1 MLKKEYSKTKPVCKV
16 TFSLPEEALEGATT
30 AKVLGDFNG
39 WSWENG
45 ATMKR
50 TGGEYK
56 ASVELETGRHYEFR
70 YYVDQSYWITD
81 PAADGYT
88 PTQFGTHNAIVTLE
102 PFVAAAQPAKAPAQ
116 KAAAPKKAAAPA
128 KPAAPK
134 KAAEPAKAATPVA
147 KAPAPKKAAAKPA
160 APKAKAAD
168 TKPAKSDKPKSG
180 GKKA

>member
-16 TFSLPEEALEGATT
+16 TFSLPEDALQGAATV
-30 AKVLGDFNG
+30 KVLGDFNA
-39 WSWENG
+39 WSWDNG
-45 ATMKR
+45 ATMKLA
-50 TGGEYK
+50 GKEYK

-81 PAADGYT
+81 PSADGYT
-88 PTQFGTHNAIVTLE
+88 PTQFGTHNAIVAIE
-102 PFVAAAQPAKAPAQ
+102 PFVAAAAPAKAPA
-116 KAAAPKKAAAPA
+116 K

-134 KAAEPAKAATPVA
+134 KAAEPAKATAPA
-147 KAPAPKKAAAKPA
+147 KAATPKKAAAKPA
-160 APKAKAAD
+160 APKTAKAE

>member
-1 MLKKEYSKTKPVCKV
+1 MLKKEYSKNKPVCKV

-30 AKVLGDFNG
+30 VKVLGDFNG

-45 ATMKR
+45 ATLKR
-50 TGGEYK
+50 AGSEYK

-70 YYVDQSYWITD
+70 YYVDQNYWITD

-88 PTQFGTHNAIVTLE
+88 PTQFGTHNAVVALE
-102 PFVAAAQPAKAPAQ
+102 PFVAAAQPAKAPAK
-116 KAAAPKKAAAPA
+116 KAVAPKKTAT
-128 KPAAPK
+128 
-134 KAAEPAKAATPVA
+134 PAKAA
-147 KAPAPKKAAAKPA
+147 APKKAAAKPA